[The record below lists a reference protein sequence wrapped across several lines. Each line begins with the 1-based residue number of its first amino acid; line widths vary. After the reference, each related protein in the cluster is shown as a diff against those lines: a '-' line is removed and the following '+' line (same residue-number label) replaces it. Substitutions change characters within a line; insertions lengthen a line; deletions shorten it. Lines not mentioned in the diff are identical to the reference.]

1 MREFKNRTIALILA
15 SAVTVAGS
23 FAAEK
28 YSNTL
33 MGVNFETSTNG
44 NVSIIVETKNA
55 YTGNLT
61 PVKKDSNTYV
71 LMLPNINSSASTP
84 DLKNVA
90 NNIESVNIRTMPY
103 TQNNNGYTRITVK
116 TFSPINLLGKNKVF
130 IPDPNKQ
137 THLIENQ
144 STSSK
149 ANTDDSSIE
158 NQYIDEFSTLSTST
172 SSVKPAQHSN
182 IIEETT
188 NSYSEETENNYEE
201 NEALYSDDFE
211 LEEGNTNKTFESFI
225 LFLGIILIIT
235 CCAFFYVKA
244 KNRLTEI
251 AGERLDI
258 DVDDNN
264 ENKENKN
271 KKIKKIKETVKTLDK
286 TYSKSAISSYYNY
299 QPVNSNMIKPVATTD
314 IVDMDELFEQER
326 IKTKNSVEEKEEEEN
341 IALEEFLSGF
351 SFLEEIVAAEEEP
364 QFDEE
369 TYNKIFKNN
378 INFSVDDIKCIK
390 NLLSTEIN
398 EATFKNI
405 EKYLVSNPIKKEISK
420 ESQLETFVLEY
431 AITQNIYFKE
441 EDMIILRDLLNV
453 EFDKNFIRDLR
464 TSPERTLQMQK
475 EMEAF
480 EKELKKPSKSVTLKV
495 KDLLPDLSEEFKKLG
510 SKRVESNY
518 KPEAV
523 YYQAGYDVSVLS
535 ISDEL
540 PDLSKAYDANDTK
553 ETNSNLILN
562 LLDDNY
568 EVAKLKVPNLPNLEE
583 AVSNKNSQNNIK
595 KDLMK
600 KIAETKTEK
609 DFQQTKPTQN
619 TTLKQQKIKYHQEIK
634 KSVQGNES
642 FNIITSVDLINNMG
656 CHLAKNDNGY
666 ALLKYKG
673 DTVSKIKDLV
683 SIKSEKLQARLSEKL
698 TDGTLRYIIKI
709 DSTKLIVDIKD
720 DDINYVMDL

>member
-44 NVSIIVETKNA
+44 NISIIVETKNA

-90 NNIESVNIRTMPY
+90 SNIESVNIRTMPY

-188 NSYSEETENNYEE
+188 NSYSEEKENNYEE

-225 LFLGIILIIT
+225 LFWGIILIIT

-264 ENKENKN
+264 EKKENKN

-364 QFDEE
+364 LFDEE

-378 INFSVDDIKCIK
+378 INFSVDDIKCMK

-398 EATFKNI
+398 EATFKDI

-420 ESQLETFVLEY
+420 ELQLETFVLEY

-464 TSPERTLQMQK
+464 TRPERTLQMQK

-619 TTLKQQKIKYHQEIK
+619 TALKQQKIKYHQEIK

-673 DTVSKIKDLV
+673 DTVSKIKDLA